1 MTSTLGH
8 GGFGSG
14 DFRSGLTGLFARF
27 GQVIGWVVFAGLV
40 ALAVTVALL
49 TTLVIGLVL
58 ALAATLLAFGR
69 PKAPRRSDVRPG
81 EPRQGLETLEARPT
95 PDGWVI
101 EPSSSAR

>member
-1 MTSTLGH
+1 MTGTLGH
-8 GGFGSG
+8 DGFGSG

-27 GQVIGWVVFAGLV
+27 GQVIGWTIFAGMT

-58 ALAATLLAFGR
+58 ALAAALLAFGR
-69 PKAPRRSDVRPG
+69 PGAARRAPG
-81 EPRQGLETLEARPT
+81 TRQGLETLEARPT